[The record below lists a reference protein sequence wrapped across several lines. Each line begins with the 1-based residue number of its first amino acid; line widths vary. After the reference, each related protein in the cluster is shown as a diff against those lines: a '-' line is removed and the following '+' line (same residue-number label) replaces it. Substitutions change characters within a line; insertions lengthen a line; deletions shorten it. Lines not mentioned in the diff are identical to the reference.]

1 MKSNLNNIFTLTFF
15 FLTAT
20 MSFAQLHTTDSLA
33 IVTVMK
39 DQENAWNKADIEGF
53 MEGYWKSDSLRFI
66 GSKGIT
72 YGWKATIDNYKKNY
86 PDAETMG
93 LLHFSELRIQII
105 SSEIAFVFGK
115 WHLQRSKGDVGGYFT
130 LLWRKINGNWRIVI
144 DHTS

>member
-72 YGWKATIDNYKKNY
+72 YGWKATIDNYKKTIRMPKRWDYFIFPNCVY
-86 PDAETMG
+86 KLF
-93 LLHFSELRIQII
+93 LLKLRLSLESGICNDPK
-105 SSEIAFVFGK
+105 EM
-115 WHLQRSKGDVGGYFT
+115 
-130 LLWRKINGNWRIVI
+130 
-144 DHTS
+144 